1 MADSAYHREA
11 GHKRMSR
18 PRLRQHVI
26 AMDRTRCKVPMGHP
40 ERNGA
45 AVASTMDHQ
54 AEDTRLAA
62 IVEASDDAI
71 IAKDLNSVIL
81 SWNRTA
87 ERLFGYP
94 AAEVLGQPITII
106 FPPDRIEEEA
116 VFLARVR
123 RG

>member
-1 MADSAYHREA
+1 
-11 GHKRMSR
+11 
-18 PRLRQHVI
+18 
-26 AMDRTRCKVPMGHP
+26 MGHP